1 MNWKHGLTAGSMTIV
16 GMGMIATIGCDEVE
30 QVVGEIVAPGATL
43 NRVDL
48 IDAPSAKEFARYS
61 CHRLL
66 DVPTELC
73 KQVVGNNINPDNMR
87 FSFDIVFDLQNN
99 NEKVPIPLVE
109 ILLGTRVYES
119 QDLGTVC
126 ISFCDPDVE
135 DCTPAADAEAAC
147 DVESAQEVSDPV
159 DLVPTVDELTN
170 LAETALAGELEVNNE
185 DFRVIPAQQSIETH
199 ILFDFNIATMLNLGE
214 NILKDLAEDFLDNRT
229 PAIDIP
235 YSMEGNLFFNVPEM
249 GRYAAGFGPLTDTWV
264 IQ

>member
-1 MNWKHGLTAGSMTIV
+1 MTAASIGT
-16 GMGMIATIGCDEVE
+16 ATMVGCDEAE
-30 QVVGEIVAPGATL
+30 KVVGEIVAPGASL

-109 ILLGTRVYES
+109 ILLGTSVYES

-126 ISFCDPDVE
+126 ISFCDPDAE
-135 DCTPAADAEAAC
+135 DCAPEADAEAAC
-147 DVESAQEVSDPV
+147 DVESAQEVNAPV
-159 DLVPTVDELTN
+159 DLVPTVDELTS
-170 LAETALAGELEVNNE
+170 LAESALAGDLEINNE
-185 DFRVIPAQQSIETH
+185 DFRVIPAQESIETH
-199 ILFDFNIATMLNLGE
+199 ILFDFNIATMLGLGE
-214 NILKDLAEDFLDNRT
+214 NILRDLAEDFLDNRT
-229 PAIDIP
+229 PSIDIP

-264 IQ
+264 IE